1 MKLSGL
7 SLLLLAGVA
16 SAENAY
22 VEQVQMPAWLERGG
36 VRTPLA
42 PRLSLQ
48 EYDRVITGKGAR
60 VYLQMPEGSR
70 VKLGENTDFK
80 FTRLDEGDGQNGS
93 VFKSAMK
100 VLTGAF
106 RFTTS
111 ALGKTAQRDVS
122 VTVSNVTAGIRGT
135 DLWGKAA
142 ADKNWICLLEG
153 KITAGAEGYPLVEMN
168 EPLTFYVAPL
178 NADPLPLGPVD
189 PELVKKWA
197 AETEIAGQEGVVSG
211 EGRWQITWARY
222 SQSEHAAALLSSLQ
236 TAGFPVTISH
246 SGKGSHRHQIVLSGL
261 DSEADATKA
270 VVKVRSVLTTPLAEI
285 TAKK

>member
-1 MKLSGL
+1 MKLPGL
-7 SLLLLAGVA
+7 SLLFLAGVA

-42 PRLSLQ
+42 PRLTLQ
-48 EYDRVITGKGAR
+48 EYDRIITGKGAR

-80 FTRLDEGDGQNGS
+80 LTRLDEGDGQHGS

-142 ADKNWICLLEG
+142 ADKNWVCLLEG

-168 EPLTFYVAPL
+168 EPLTFYVAPH
-178 NADPLPLGPVD
+178 NADPLPVGPVD
-189 PELVKKWA
+189 PEMVKKWA
-197 AETEIAGQEGVVSG
+197 AETEIAGQEGVISG
-211 EGRWQITWARY
+211 EGAWQVTLASFR
-222 SQSEHAAALLSSLQ
+222 QSEQAAALLSSLQ
-236 TAGFPVTISH
+236 AAGFPVKISH
-246 SGKGSHRHQIVLSGL
+246 SGRPLRHQIVLSGL
-261 DSEADATKA
+261 DSEADARNT

-285 TAKK
+285 TVKK